1 MDQIIFYHGW
11 TEVESKTL
19 LKIFLVCFKMFSCL
33 HLWVRPGVSR
43 AVPGE
48 IITKFPVRNSPPFL
62 PSLQRGPVN
71 EVRSQSQPPS
81 VFCSLEL
88 LEVCWACLSLHL
100 PWLAQVLLSQDSS
113 STSRVGKDKFTFL
126 INCCWN
132 CFELK
137 KKCEDLR
144 SVVNDRTRLK

>member
-1 MDQIIFYHGW
+1 M
-11 TEVESKTL
+11 
-19 LKIFLVCFKMFSCL
+19 
-33 HLWVRPGVSR
+33 SR

-81 VFCSLEL
+81 VFCSLEVL
-88 LEVCWACLSLHL
+88 EVLKVLEVCWACLSLHL

-126 INCCWN
+126 MNCCWN

-144 SVVNDRTRLK
+144 SVVNDRAGLE